1 MNVKRADRSKVKDT
15 IIRLRVTKA
24 EAEKFHK
31 KAKQYNC
38 DTLSEYIRIKCLSQ
52 PSRLKTNALEVG
64 ACKSSD

>member
-31 KAKQYNC
+31 K
-38 DTLSEYIRIKCLSQ
+38 SEAIQL
-52 PSRLKTNALEVG
+52 
-64 ACKSSD
+64 